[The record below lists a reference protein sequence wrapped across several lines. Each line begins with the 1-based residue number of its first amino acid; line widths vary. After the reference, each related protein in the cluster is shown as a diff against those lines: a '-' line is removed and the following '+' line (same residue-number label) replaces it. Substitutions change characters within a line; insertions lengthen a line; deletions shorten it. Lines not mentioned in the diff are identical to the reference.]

1 MTNSHSDQIENRGED
16 GYGKS
21 VGYIP
26 LKDEFHRIYP
36 FLNYQT
42 SREEIFTIFL
52 PNSSKKISFRIFA
65 DDTYIFFTG
74 NDPNVV
80 EFKMNEEIR

>member
-21 VGYIP
+21 VGYSP

-36 FLNYQT
+36 FLNSQT

-52 PNSSKKISFRIFA
+52 PNSSKNILEYLQMILIFSLPVMIQ
-65 DDTYIFFTG
+65 TRL
-74 NDPNVV
+74 NLQ
-80 EFKMNEEIR
+80 